1 MARHAPYQLLLVTLL
16 AGSLAACSSQ
26 DTASAQ
32 AQLQGRSAG
41 RGGRGTGGPVP
52 VTTAKVER
60 RAVPLDVPSVGT
72 MEAISSVQIRAQV
85 TGQLSAVNFTE
96 GQDVTK
102 GQLLFE
108 LDQRSFDAA
117 LQQAQAVLARDTA
130 TATNAQAQRARYEDL
145 YKRGLLPRD
154 QYETQSAS
162 AQSAQATLEADRA
175 AVETAR
181 LNVLYAKISAPIS
194 GRTGSLNFHLGD
206 LVRANDT
213 TPLVVINQLAPI
225 YCTFAVPGRFLLDIR
240 RYQAKS
246 PLQVTAQGQAS
257 LPPGAQPVA
266 PPNQGGPPASAS
278 LQPTP
283 GPKAT
288 GQVSFIDNAVDP
300 TTGTIKLKATFQNAD
315 HQLWPG
321 LFVTVRLKLANDPT
335 AIVVPSGAVQSSQS
349 GQYVYVVK
357 PDRTVDMRPIVI
369 ERQQGDDVVIARGL
383 TPGEEV
389 VTDGQLKLTPGAR
402 ITRPG
407 EQGGP
412 GGAPGGG
419 GGRRGQRNGDQ
430 P

>member
-1 MARHAPYQLLLVTLL
+1 MASHAPFKLLLVSAL
-16 AGSLAACSSQ
+16 AASLAACSSQ

-32 AQLQGRSAG
+32 AQSQGRGSG
-41 RGGRGTGGPVP
+41 RGGRSTGAPVP
-52 VTTAKVER
+52 VTTAKVEQ

-85 TGQLSAVNFTE
+85 TGQLSAVNFKE
-96 GQDVTK
+96 GQDVAK

-108 LDQRSFDAA
+108 LDERPFLAA

-130 TATNAQAQRARYEDL
+130 TADNAKAQQTRYEDL

-154 QYETQSAS
+154 QYEAQVAS
-162 AQSAQATLEADRA
+162 AQSGQATLEADRA
-175 AVETAR
+175 AVETAK
-181 LNVLYAKISAPIS
+181 LNVQFAKITAPIS

-213 TPLVVINQLAPI
+213 TPLIIINQLAPI
-225 YCTFAVPGRFLLDIR
+225 YCTFSVPGRYLLDIR

-246 PLQVTAQGQAS
+246 PLLVTAQGQAS

-278 LQPTP
+278 LQPTA
-283 GPKAT
+283 GPTAT

-369 ERQQGDDVVIARGL
+369 ERQQGDDVVIAKGL

-389 VTDGQLKLTPGAR
+389 VTDGQ
-402 ITRPG
+402 
-407 EQGGP
+407 
-412 GGAPGGG
+412 
-419 GGRRGQRNGDQ
+419 
-430 P
+430 